1 MGSNSFFIVLSI
13 LDNYLEKTTRI
24 EPPLF
29 PSTYKISLDTSPQS
43 KSLSL
48 QCKQIKRV
56 KNEVDG
62 KISGLSAYTKVFDYK
77 AAFTLMH
84 LLFLDL
90 VTHHC
95 HLGFTLLDKN
105 YNAITQK
112 LCHLQLLNKDYEYI
126 Q

>member
-24 EPPLF
+24 ESPLL
-29 PSTYKISLDTSPQS
+29 PSTWKTSLDTSPQS

-62 KISGLSAYTKVFDYK
+62 KISNLSAYMKVSDHK
-77 AAFTLMH
+77 AAFTVIH

-90 VTHHC
+90 ATHHC
-95 HLGFTLLDKN
+95 NLGFTLLDKS
-105 YNAITQK
+105 YCGITPK
-112 LCHLQLLNKDYEYI
+112 ILNLQLLNKDYEYI